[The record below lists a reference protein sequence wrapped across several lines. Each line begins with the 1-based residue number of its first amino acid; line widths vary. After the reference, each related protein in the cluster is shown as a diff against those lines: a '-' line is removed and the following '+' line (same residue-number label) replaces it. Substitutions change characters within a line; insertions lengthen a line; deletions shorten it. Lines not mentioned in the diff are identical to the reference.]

1 MESNFMDEIDCTA
14 FFEQIDDLI
23 KFPTENES
31 GGVNFET
38 SCDSKDIPSMWNCA
52 LPEKTSRLF
61 SGSRGTPPPD
71 LSAELFVP
79 DEDIVQLEWLSKF
92 VEESFS
98 GGGSTMGK
106 EVSCINNGPLHN
118 HFQSPSPVSI
128 LDSSSSSSGSF
139 PGEKTTPPNTNH
151 HGTQRARTKRP
162 HPATSNAGAA
172 IQLISPASSFTE
184 LPPAKKVL
192 KPVGLEPNREKK
204 TELTLP
210 AKPTDAYQDPPP
222 LPVRK
227 CLHCEITKTP
237 QWRAGPMGP
246 KTLCNACGVRHK
258 SGRLF
263 PEYRPAASPKF
274 VPSLHSN
281 CHKKVMEMRRNVVPK
296 HTATTKTTT
305 ASTTTLFAPK
315 LDLVTDCLP

>member
-79 DEDIVQLEWLSKF
+79 DEDIVQLEWLS
-92 VEESFS
+92 
-98 GGGSTMGK
+98 
-106 EVSCINNGPLHN
+106 N
-118 HFQSPSPVSI
+118 
-128 LDSSSSSSGSF
+128 SGSF

>member
-1 MESNFMDEIDCTA
+1 MESNFMDEIDFTD
-14 FFEQIDDLI
+14 FFEQIDDFI

-38 SCDSKDIPSMWNCA
+38 SCDSKDIPSMRNCA
-52 LPEKTSRLF
+52 LPEKTSRPL
-61 SGSRGTPPPD
+61 SGSHGTAPPD

-79 DEDIVQLEWLSKF
+79 DEDIAQLEWLSMF
-92 VEESFS
+92 VDEPFS

-106 EVSCINNGPLHN
+106 EVSCT
-118 HFQSPSPVSI
+118 PS
-128 LDSSSSSSGSF
+128 
-139 PGEKTTPPNTNH
+139 NTNH

-162 HPATSNAGAA
+162 HPATSNVRAA
-172 IQLISPASSFTE
+172 IQHISPASPFTE
-184 LPPAKKVL
+184 LPPTKKVL

-210 AKPTDAYQDPPP
+210 AKPTDAHQDPPP

-227 CLHCEITKTP
+227 CLHCEITETP

-246 KTLCNACGVRHK
+246 KTLCNACGVRYK

-281 CHKKVMEMRRNVVPK
+281 CHKKVMDMRRNVVP
-296 HTATTKTTT
+296 
-305 ASTTTLFAPK
+305 
-315 LDLVTDCLP
+315 

>member
-1 MESNFMDEIDCTA
+1 MESNFMDEIDFTT

-23 KFPTENES
+23 EFPTENDS

-38 SCDSKDIPSMWNCA
+38 SCDSKDIPSMWNCG

-61 SGSRGTPPPD
+61 SGSRGTAPPD

-79 DEDIVQLEWLSKF
+79 DEDIGQLEWLS
-92 VEESFS
+92 
-98 GGGSTMGK
+98 T
-106 EVSCINNGPLHN
+106 
-118 HFQSPSPVSI
+118 
-128 LDSSSSSSGSF
+128 SGSF
-139 PGEKTTPPNTNH
+139 SGEKTTPSNTDH
-151 HGTQRARTKRP
+151 HGTQRARIKRP
-162 HPATSNAGAA
+162 HPATSNARAA
-172 IQLISPASSFTE
+172 IQLISPASTFTE
-184 LPPAKKVL
+184 LPSTKKVL

-210 AKPTDAYQDPPP
+210 AKPTDAHQDPPP

-246 KTLCNACGVRHK
+246 KTLCNACGVRYK
-258 SGRLF
+258 SGRLL

-274 VPSLHSN
+274 VPSVHSN
-281 CHKKVMEMRRNVVPK
+281 CHKKVIEMRRNVVPK
-296 HTATTKTTT
+296 HIATTKTTT
-305 ASTTTLFAPK
+305 ASSTALFAPI
-315 LDLVTDCLP
+315 LEHVTDCLP